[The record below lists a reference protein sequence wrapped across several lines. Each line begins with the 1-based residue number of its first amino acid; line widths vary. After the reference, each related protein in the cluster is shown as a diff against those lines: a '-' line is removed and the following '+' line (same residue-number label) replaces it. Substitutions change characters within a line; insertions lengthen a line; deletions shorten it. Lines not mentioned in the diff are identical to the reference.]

1 MRKSHLVKALFVAA
15 AFVMPAA
22 AHACVWSSS
31 AQYGS
36 YTSGSFSWNN
46 DEWGSG
52 YGSQTLC
59 VNSTTSWNIV
69 SNQPA
74 TSGIKAYGHEAYYV
88 GKALTSVN
96 TLSAVLSQTT
106 PSGGSWDA
114 AYDIWDSANAYEIML
129 WTNWTGSVGP
139 ISYNY
144 SSSGAAVP
152 VYSNVTVGG
161 GTWNVYEGN
170 NGSNNVISF
179 LLTTKSNNKTLDL
192 KAILNWI
199 KSQGYFGNI
208 TVGSVQYGVEVTST
222 NSTSETFTINNWSL
236 TSN

>member
-1 MRKSHLVKALFVAA
+1 MSKIRLFAPLLAAA
-15 AFVMPAA
+15 AFCAPMA

-52 YGSQTLC
+52 HNTQTIC
-59 VNSTTSWNIV
+59 VNSTTNWNIV
-69 SNQPA
+69 SNQPN
-74 TSGIKAYGHEAYYV
+74 TSGVKAYGHEAFYV
-88 GKALTSVN
+88 GKALSSIN
-96 TLSAVLSQTT
+96 TLSATLSQST

-114 AYDIWDSANAYEIML
+114 AYDIWDSTNAYEIML
-129 WTNWTGSVGP
+129 WTNWTGSAGP
-139 ISYNY
+139 IANSYSCN
-144 SSSGAAVP
+144 GACP
-152 VYSNVTVGG
+152 TYTNVSVGG
-161 GTWNVYEGN
+161 GTWNVYEGS
-170 NGSNNVISF
+170 NGSNKVISL
-179 LLTTKSNNKTLDL
+179 LLTTKSNNKTLDI

-199 KSQGYFGNI
+199 KSTGYFGNI

-222 NSTSETFTINNWSL
+222 NSTNETFTINNWSL

>member
-1 MRKSHLVKALFVAA
+1 MVNSRLLKPLLAA
-15 AFVMPAA
+15 AFLCAPMAA
-22 AHACVWSSS
+22 NACVWSSS

-36 YTSGSFSWNN
+36 YTSGAFSWNN

-52 YGSQTLC
+52 HGPQTIC
-59 VNSTTSWNIV
+59 VNSQTNWNFV
-69 SNQPA
+69 SNQPN
-74 TSGIKAYGHEAYYV
+74 TGGIKAYPHEAFYV
-88 GKALTSVN
+88 GKALSSVN
-96 TLSAVLSQTT
+96 TLSATLSQST
-106 PSGGSWDA
+106 PSGGAWDA
-114 AYDIWDSANAYEIML
+114 AYDIWDSANQYEIML
-129 WTNWTGSVGP
+129 WTNWTGAVGP

-144 SSSGAAVP
+144 NSNGAVP
-152 VYSNVTVGG
+152 VYTNVSVGG

-170 NGSNNVISF
+170 NGANNVISF

-199 KSQGYFGNI
+199 KSKGYFGNI

-222 NSTSETFTINNWSL
+222 NGNQTFTISNWSL